1 MPVSNPVQRTSAEL
15 DSLDSI
21 LEDEALS
28 SWARRLFWF
37 FGLTLGLM
45 AAIASRFSMNVD
57 GISYLDLADAY
68 WKGDWNAIVNGYWS
82 PLYPWLLG
90 AATHLFHASMY
101 WESNIVHAVNF
112 LLFLL
117 MMGAFDFFLRGL
129 CRRVRATGSLSESL
143 YPLPIW
149 AMQAFGYSLFLY
161 AGLVWISVGIV
172 TPDQC
177 VAAVMYLVA
186 GLLLRMQTGSAGWT
200 SYMILGSLLGVGYL
214 TKAAL
219 FPLGLVSLAAT
230 PFLAPRQRIGE
241 SLARAFL
248 TAFVFAALTSPLVIS
263 LSRAKDRFTFGDA
276 GKLAYTGY
284 VDGEPGPERWQGR
297 DGSGTPKHPVR
308 KIASEPSV
316 YEFAKPVGGTYP
328 PWYDTSYWLDGIQ
341 AHVDIRGQVRALVN
355 GARAYASCAVEQA
368 AFIVACVVLF
378 SLDRK
383 SYSFWRGIGATWPG
397 WLAALAG
404 MAMFSLVLVETRY
417 VASFLVIIGM
427 SCLGGIRLIP
437 SIRTRRIIIG
447 LAMGSVAVALFGAA
461 NIAKQ
466 NLYSSTFKPRHKQWE
481 IAQVLAQR
489 GIRPGDTV
497 ATIIDHREG
506 DYWAHLARVK
516 IIEEIPLEEMHK
528 LVSLDA
534 GSHEQL
540 VRVLQGPGAKAIV
553 TTPAPPEGTGFHW
566 DRLGNTEYFMS
577 SLVQEGRD

>member
-1 MPVSNPVQRTSAEL
+1 
-15 DSLDSI
+15 
-21 LEDEALS
+21 
-28 SWARRLFWF
+28 
-37 FGLTLGLM
+37 
-45 AAIASRFSMNVD
+45 
-57 GISYLDLADAY
+57 
-68 WKGDWNAIVNGYWS
+68 
-82 PLYPWLLG
+82 
-90 AATHLFHASMY
+90 
-101 WESNIVHAVNF
+101 
-112 LLFLL
+112 
-117 MMGAFDFFLRGL
+117 
-129 CRRVRATGSLSESL
+129 
-143 YPLPIW
+143 
-149 AMQAFGYSLFLY
+149 
-161 AGLVWISVGIV
+161 
-172 TPDQC
+172 
-177 VAAVMYLVA
+177 
-186 GLLLRMQTGSAGWT
+186 
-200 SYMILGSLLGVGYL
+200 
-214 TKAAL
+214 
-219 FPLGLVSLAAT
+219 
-230 PFLAPRQRIGE
+230 
-241 SLARAFL
+241 
-248 TAFVFAALTSPLVIS
+248 
-263 LSRAKDRFTFGDA
+263 
-276 GKLAYTGY
+276 
-284 VDGEPGPERWQGR
+284 
-297 DGSGTPKHPVR
+297 
-308 KIASEPSV
+308 
-316 YEFAKPVGGTYP
+316 
-328 PWYDTSYWLDGIQ
+328 
-341 AHVDIRGQVRALVN
+341 
-355 GARAYASCAVEQA
+355 
-368 AFIVACVVLF
+368 
-378 SLDRK
+378 
-383 SYSFWRGIGATWPG
+383 
-397 WLAALAG
+397 